1 MSNCDARFNSSL
13 HVRASPT
20 ETETL
25 ALQTDT
31 EQWFFSQSI
40 SSHHLCKNIFA
51 SICFSAESPLA
62 YKTWHT
68 NILSRCLS
76 AYKIC
81 GQDKYLHFDFLW
93 FWADVDWSRYAVTRY
108 NVGVN
113 TGHASLGL
121 NCSAEACTLHSG
133 SRGEEGGGRI
143 ASRVVEFSNFDINMY
158 YAAILTIFID
168 AYLKAL

>member
-1 MSNCDARFNSSL
+1 MRVKTMVKTL
-13 HVRASPT
+13 HCIFEPLPLRQKHLPC
-20 ETETL
+20 

-62 YKTWHT
+62 YETWHT
-68 NILSRCLS
+68 NISSRCLSVS

-93 FWADVDWSRYAVTRY
+93 FWADVGWCRCAVTRY

-121 NCSAEACTLHSG
+121 NCSAEACNRT
-133 SRGEEGGGRI
+133 RGGGRKGRMQSFPI
-143 ASRVVEFSNFDINMY
+143 LISMYCQTVNTQVV
-158 YAAILTIFID
+158 
-168 AYLKAL
+168 